1 LAHIFGPVGTLA
13 LDRTSSSSAITEVV
27 AAWVDEHVPQAWR
40 DAAARGGRE
49 AIRGV
54 RSRAV
59 YEAWYPTFADS
70 GLVVAT
76 WPVAYGGLDLSPEQ
90 ARVAEGVLAPYNLG
104 RLNPLGLSAV
114 APPLFAYGSEDQ
126 RLRFLPPLVR
136 NEEKWCQL
144 LSEPGAG
151 SDLASLATRAVQDG
165 EEWIVTGQKVWTT
178 WAHVSDFA
186 VCLART
192 DPSVPKRK
200 GLTYFVVDL
209 HAAGVDVRPL
219 RHIGGEV
226 DFNEVFLEDVRVPD
240 AHRLGPIGEGWR
252 VANATLAGERQMV
265 SGAGSGGV
273 DRIGGAG
280 AERLV
285 RRAVEIGATADP
297 VVRQQL
303 MALYSEERIRAWT
316 NERVRATVRAG
327 GTPGPAASIGKVHG
341 ASLNQRLQLLAA
353 DILGLGSTA
362 WPADGTWVDGMP
374 FEVKGMLRSRA
385 NTIEGGTS
393 EVNKNILGERVLG
406 LPREPDPW
414 HDLPWEDVPRS

>member
-1 LAHIFGPVGTLA
+1 MRRRSCATPSSVIAGICITYIFRLVAKLPI
-13 LDRTSSSSAITEVV
+13 DRSSSSVEITATVD
-27 AAWVDEHVPQAWR
+27 AWVAEYVPRAWR
-40 DAAARGGRE
+40 DAANRGGRA
-49 AIRGV
+49 AIREV
-54 RSRAV
+54 RSRAD
-59 YEAWYPTFADS
+59 YEAWYPVFADS

-76 WPVAYGGLDLSPEQ
+76 WPVEYGGLDLLPDQ
-90 ARVAEGVLAPYNLG
+90 ARAAEQLLAPFNLG

-114 APPLFAYGSEDQ
+114 APPLFAFGTEEQ
-126 RLRFLPPLVR
+126 RVRFLPPLVR

-151 SDLASLATRAVQDG
+151 SDLASLATRAVLDG
-165 EEWIVTGQKVWTT
+165 EEWVLTGQKVWTT
-178 WAHVSDFA
+178 WAHLSDFA

-200 GLTYFVVDL
+200 GLTYFIVDL
-209 HAAGVDVRPL
+209 HAPGVDVRPL

-226 DFNEVFLEDVRVPD
+226 DFNEVFLDAVRIPD
-240 AHRLGPIGEGWR
+240 DRRLGPVGEGWR

-280 AERLV
+280 AERLL
-285 RRAVEIGATADP
+285 RRAGELGRSDEA

-303 MALYSEERIRAWT
+303 AALYSEDRIRAWT

-353 DILGLGSTA
+353 DLLGQGSTA
-362 WPADGTWVDGMP
+362 WNDDGDGMP
-374 FEVKGMLRSRA
+374 FEVQGMLRSRA

-393 EVNKNILGERVLG
+393 EVNKNILGERV
-406 LPREPDPW
+406 
-414 HDLPWEDVPRS
+414 